1 MRSTSEKDR
10 EDLVTR
16 SSTEKQNIKKESV
29 CQYLATVNKSVKQ
42 IIIIILKN
50 EYFLKSTENKP
61 RQETQR

>member
-29 CQYLATVNKSVKQ
+29 WQYLATVNKSVKQ
-42 IIIIILKN
+42 IIIILKN

>member
-29 CQYLATVNKSVKQ
+29 WQYLATVNKSVKQ

-61 RQETQR
+61 RQDTQR

>member
-29 CQYLATVNKSVKQ
+29 WQYLATVNKSVKQ

-50 EYFLKSTENKP
+50 EYFLKSTENKA

>member
-29 CQYLATVNKSVKQ
+29 WQYLATVNKSVKQ